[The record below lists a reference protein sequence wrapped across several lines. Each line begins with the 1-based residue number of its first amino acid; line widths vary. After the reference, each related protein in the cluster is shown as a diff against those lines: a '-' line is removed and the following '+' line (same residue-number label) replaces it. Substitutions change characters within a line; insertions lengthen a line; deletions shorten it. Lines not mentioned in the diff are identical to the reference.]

1 VSLRRAPLVALAAA
15 VWSAAAYFLW
25 QTKVPGSLHLP
36 HHDPHAYFSAAQLHA
51 AASFW
56 HVEDGLIWGTTVAQ
70 VAALA
75 VFARWGGR
83 FARESAAG
91 PLGTGMLIGM
101 LGFALVWAV
110 EIPFGVVDLWWQRR
124 HDISRVGYASY
135 LFGDWF
141 ALGGQ
146 FVFLCFALAV
156 VMGLARRLRRTW
168 WLAAAPVFVGLALL
182 FTFVGPYL
190 SSAHRLADPQL
201 QAIAARLETQEG
213 VPHIPVD
220 VEKIHDT
227 SSLPNAEAIGLG
239 PSRRIVLFDT
249 LLDGRFT
256 TGELKI
262 VLAHEIGHQAR
273 RHLWKGVGWFALFA
287 FPGTFLLALVA
298 RRRGGM
304 GEAQAVPLTLLALVV
319 LNLLALP
326 LQNAITRHMESEADW
341 MALRTTKDP
350 RDAIALFR
358 RFVPTTLS
366 QPSPSTF
373 SYLTIDDH
381 PTIMQRIAM
390 AKAYEAYATS
400 AAQSP

>member
-1 VSLRRAPLVALAAA
+1 VSLRRAALVALAAA
-15 VWSAAAYFLW
+15 VWAAAAYVLW
-25 QTKVPGSLHLP
+25 QTKVPASLRLP
-36 HHDPHAYFSAAQLHA
+36 HLDPHAYFTQAQLDA

-56 HVEDGLIWGTTVAQ
+56 HVEDALFWGSTVAK

-83 FARESAAG
+83 WARESAAG
-91 PLGTGMLIGM
+91 PIGTGMLLGM
-101 LGFALVWAV
+101 LGFALVWIV
-110 EIPFGVVDLWWQRR
+110 QLPFGVVDLWWQRR
-124 HDISRVGYASY
+124 HDISRVGYASF

-141 ALGGQ
+141 ALGGK
-146 FVFLCFALAV
+146 FISLCVALGIA
-156 VMGLARRLRRTW
+156 MALARRLPRTW
-168 WLAAAPVFVGLALL
+168 WLAAAPVFVAIALL

-190 SSAHRLADPQL
+190 GGTHRLRDPRL
-201 QAIAARLETQEG
+201 QATAARLEAKEG

-220 VEKIHDT
+220 VETIHDT
-227 SSLPNAEAIGLG
+227 TSLPNAEAVGLG

-256 TGELKI
+256 TGELKV

-273 RHLWKGVGWFALFA
+273 RHLWKGVAWFALFA
-287 FPGTFLLALVA
+287 FPGALLLALVA

-304 GEAQAVPLTLLALVV
+304 GEPQAVPLALLALVV
-319 LNLLALP
+319 FGLLVLP
-326 LQNAITRHMESEADW
+326 LQNAITRHMEAEADW
-341 MALRTTKDP
+341 MALRTTNDP
-350 RDAIALFR
+350 GDAVALFR

-373 SYLTIDDH
+373 SYLMIDDH

-390 AKAYEAYATS
+390 AKAYATS